1 MTIYIV
7 QGRYRPHQSK
17 LSEKYGTSKDKY
29 IDQKRKILHLDVH
42 TVSEDGNNHYNIKW
56 NKVVAELRFFYEE
69 NF

>member
-42 TVSEDGNNHYNIKW
+42 IVSDGQQWKMEVNITM
-56 NKVVAELRFFYEE
+56 
-69 NF
+69 